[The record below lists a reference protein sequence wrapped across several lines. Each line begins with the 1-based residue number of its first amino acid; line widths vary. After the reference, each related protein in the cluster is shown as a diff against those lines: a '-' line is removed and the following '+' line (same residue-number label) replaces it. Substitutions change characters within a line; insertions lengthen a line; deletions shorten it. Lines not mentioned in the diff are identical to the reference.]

1 MRAATVRRLAPLLL
15 ALLALPQAARAQ
27 SDVTVPCPA
36 PDSCIV
42 AVSSERRATRQ
53 VVVYTDIY
61 ESHGRM
67 VILPD
72 DAPLEFAYSKKTSP
86 QFEAEYGYQSFL
98 IKEHGVHGW
107 VRGPAPD
114 GSPRTDTDFVP
125 AGTAVTLEAEP
136 AGNGEPKHTVSLLP
150 TLYLQCLAEF
160 GFEEAAIGEPSS
172 VARWFTPPDTGVA
185 AHPVPLGSDRR
196 PLRFCDPVDVGKVE
210 EDALAKSAYALN
222 LALLA
227 GRPPLGLHA
236 VYAGIGS
243 QLLDGV
249 ALDPSAIASDTIVSA
264 AAPDNEFVKLSPSPL
279 LNALLSDSARGAAPT
294 GAAAS
299 DDAPA
304 FRLLVISNRNDLM
317 LLDTRGLDSAWE
329 RGLDKE
335 NLRLSILWSE
345 ITPKGEIAPWPSES
359 FPRFEDLASVAEEQP
374 DLGLKLAK
382 MPVFGRLAS
391 FLRDAELSDI
401 DQVIVFKDSWVMQ
414 SAGIEAFVQALAD
427 LPPQTG
433 FDVYS
438 TRTATLH
445 KGYVEAALAETS
457 KGRYFE
463 AEALDR
469 LAEDEL
475 HLATEL
481 AGKALGR
488 SLQLSLATVE
498 EPPSGSG
505 DPKAFDPT
513 EDGYFLAVADVYG
526 AIGNVILP
534 QDAERLVRFLASL
547 GCATGLGGDA
557 GTAVDAKS
565 LDTLIQSILGSHD
578 VDPDQALWRL
588 VFDRF
593 GGFRIPER
601 GEPWSRTLTEIVH
614 HGRPD
619 THAQFTR
626 ISKQLRRYGDDGD
639 LKPICTGLRFIPDSA
654 VDWRPP

>member
-1 MRAATVRRLAPLLL
+1 MRAAKVRSLTPLLL
-15 ALLALPQAARAQ
+15 ALLALPQAARTK
-27 SDVTVPCPA
+27 SDVTMPCPA

-53 VVVYTDIY
+53 VVFYKDIY
-61 ESHGRM
+61 KQGGKT
-67 VILPD
+67 VTLPE
-72 DAPLEFAYSKKTSP
+72 DAPLEFEYIKKTSP
-86 QFEAEYGYQSFL
+86 QFEAEHGYQSFL
-98 IKEHGVHGW
+98 IKHVFYGW
-107 VRGPAPD
+107 VGGPAPD
-114 GSPRTDTDFVP
+114 GSPLPDTDFVA
-125 AGTAVTLEAEP
+125 AGTAVTPEAKP
-136 AGNGEPKHTVSLLP
+136 AGNGEPNSVSLLP
-150 TLYLQCLAEF
+150 TPYLQCLAELD
-160 GFEEAAIGEPSS
+160 FEEEAIGEPSS
-172 VARWFTPPDTGVA
+172 VAWWFTPPDTGVA

-196 PLRFCDPVDVGKVE
+196 PLHFCNPVDVGNVE
-210 EDALAKSAYALN
+210 ENDLAKSAYALN

-227 GRPPLGLHA
+227 GRLGLHA
-236 VYAGIGS
+236 FYAGIGS

-264 AAPDNEFVKLSPSPL
+264 AAPDNEFVKLSTSPL
-279 LNALLSDSARGAAPT
+279 LKALLSDSTRGAAPT
-294 GAAAS
+294 GATAS
-299 DDAPA
+299 DDATA

-317 LLDTRGLDSAWE
+317 LLETRGLDSAWE
-329 RGLDKE
+329 RGFDEE

-345 ITPKGEIAPWPSES
+345 ITPKGEIAPWLSEPFPS
-359 FPRFEDLASVAEEQP
+359 FDDLASVAKEQP
-374 DLGLKLAK
+374 DLARNLAK

-391 FLRDAELSDI
+391 FLSDADLSDI
-401 DQVIVFKDSWVMQ
+401 DQIIVFKDSWVMQ

-463 AEALDR
+463 AEV

-481 AGKALGR
+481 VGKALGR
-488 SLQLSLATVE
+488 SLQPSLATVE
-498 EPPSGSG
+498 ERPSGSG
-505 DPKAFDPT
+505 DPNAFDPT

-526 AIGNVILP
+526 AIGSVILQ
-534 QDAERLVRFLASL
+534 QDAERLARFLASL

-557 GTAVDAKS
+557 GTAVDANS
-565 LDTLIQSILGSHD
+565 LDTLIQSILGSRD

-593 GGFRIPER
+593 GGFHIPER
-601 GEPWSRTLTEIVH
+601 GEPWSRTLTKIVH
-614 HGRPD
+614 YGGPD
-619 THAQFTR
+619 THAQFFKR
-626 ISKQLRRYGDDGD
+626 ISKQLRRYDDDGD
-639 LKPICTGLRFIPDSA
+639 LEPICTGLRFIPNSA
-654 VDWRPP
+654 VDWRPR